1 MADVRGKYRAPAPAS
16 RIARRRGFVPIL
28 FGTALSLVIDV
39 AAAEVASDNE
49 LYAAYC
55 IGVLQQTQQDWRRE
69 NMEYEQHL
77 LADP

>member
-1 MADVRGKYRAPAPAS
+1 MNFTL
-16 RIARRRGFVPIL
+16 RRLVPIL
-28 FGTALSLVIDV
+28 LGAGLPLVIDV